1 VAASGPN
8 PPPAKAPASISHS
21 KQILLVEDN
30 PDDVA
35 LTLRAF
41 KKNSILNEVVIAT
54 DGQEALDWL
63 FAQGAH
69 AGRDLSD
76 LPAFI
81 LLDLKLPKLD
91 GMEVL
96 RAIRA
101 NPQTAL
107 LRVIMLTT
115 SREEADIVES
125 YSLGAT
131 SYIRK
136 PVDFDEFIRVVGQL
150 GLYWLILNEP
160 TPGR

>member
-1 VAASGPN
+1 MPDPSR
-8 PPPAKAPASISHS
+8 K
-21 KQILLVEDN
+21 ILLVEDN

-41 KKNSILNEVVIAT
+41 KKNNIKNEVVIAT

-63 FAQGAH
+63 FGSGAY
-69 AGRDLSD
+69 AGRDTTD
-76 LPAFI
+76 VPAFI

-115 SREEADIVES
+115 SREEGDIVES

>member
-1 VAASGPN
+1 MASPN
-8 PPPAKAPASISHS
+8 RK
-21 KQILLVEDN
+21 ILLVEDN

-41 KKNSILNEVVIAT
+41 KKNSIANEVVVAT

-63 FAQGAH
+63 FAQGAYE
-69 AGRDLSD
+69 GRDISD

-101 NPQTAL
+101 NPNTAL

-115 SREEADIVES
+115 SREEGDIIES

-136 PVDFDEFIRVVGQL
+136 PVDFDEFIAVVGQL

-160 TPGR
+160 APGH

>member
-1 VAASGPN
+1 MSDPTR
-8 PPPAKAPASISHS
+8 K
-21 KQILLVEDN
+21 ILLVEDN

-41 KKNSILNEVVIAT
+41 KKNNIKNEVVIAT
-54 DGQEALDWL
+54 DGQEAVDWL
-63 FAQGAH
+63 FGTGTH
-69 AGRDLSD
+69 AGRDTTD

-115 SREEADIVES
+115 SREEGDVVES

-160 TPGR
+160 APGGR

>member
-1 VAASGPN
+1 MAAPTR
-8 PPPAKAPASISHS
+8 K
-21 KQILLVEDN
+21 ILLVEDN

-41 KKNSILNEVVIAT
+41 KKNGIANEVVIAG

-63 FAQGAH
+63 FGQGAH
-69 AGRDLSD
+69 AGRNIAD
-76 LPAFI
+76 LPAFV
-81 LLDLKLPKLD
+81 LLDLKLPKVD

-101 NPQTAL
+101 QAHTSL

-115 SREEADIVES
+115 SREEGDVVES

-160 TPGR
+160 APGR

>member
-1 VAASGPN
+1 MAAP
-8 PPPAKAPASISHS
+8 S
-21 KQILLVEDN
+21 KKILLVEDN

-41 KKNSILNEVVIAT
+41 KKNGIANEVVIAG

-63 FAQGAH
+63 FSKGAH
-69 AGRDLSD
+69 TGRDVAD
-76 LPAFI
+76 LPAFV
-81 LLDLKLPKLD
+81 LLDLKLPKVD

-96 RAIRA
+96 RAIRSH
-101 NPQTAL
+101 PHTSL

-115 SREEADIVES
+115 SREEGDVVES

-160 TPGR
+160 APGR

>member
-1 VAASGPN
+1 MASPSR
-8 PPPAKAPASISHS
+8 K
-21 KQILLVEDN
+21 ILLVEDN
-30 PDDVA
+30 PDDIA

-41 KKNSILNEVVIAT
+41 KKNSIANEVVIAA

-63 FAQGAH
+63 FAEGPH
-69 AGRDLSD
+69 TGRDISD

-101 NPQTAL
+101 NPQTSL

-115 SREEADIVES
+115 SREEGDVVES

-160 TPGR
+160 APGR

>member
-1 VAASGPN
+1 MS
-8 PPPAKAPASISHS
+8 STSRR
-21 KQILLVEDN
+21 ILLVEDN

-41 KKNSILNEVVIAT
+41 KKNNIANEVVIAR

-63 FAQGAH
+63 FGQGEFS
-69 AGRDLSD
+69 GRDTTD
-76 LPAFI
+76 LPAFV

-91 GMEVL
+91 GTEVL
-96 RAIRA
+96 KALRTDPR
-101 NPQTAL
+101 TAL

-115 SREEADIVES
+115 SREDQDVIDS

-136 PVDFDEFIRVVGQL
+136 PVDFDEFIHVVGQL

-160 TPGR
+160 TPAR

>member
-1 VAASGPN
+1 MAAP
-8 PPPAKAPASISHS
+8 S
-21 KQILLVEDN
+21 KKILLVEDN

-41 KKNSILNEVVIAT
+41 KKNGIANEVVIAS
-54 DGQEALDWL
+54 DGQESLDWL
-63 FAQGAH
+63 FGQGMH
-69 AGRDLSD
+69 AGRDTAD
-76 LPAFI
+76 LPAFV
-81 LLDLKLPKLD
+81 LLDLKLPKVD

-101 NPQTAL
+101 EPHTSL

-115 SREEADIVES
+115 SREEGDVVES

-136 PVDFDEFIRVVGQL
+136 PVDFDEFIHVVGQL

-160 TPGR
+160 APGR

>member
-1 VAASGPN
+1 MAAP
-8 PPPAKAPASISHS
+8 S
-21 KQILLVEDN
+21 KKILLVEDN

-41 KKNSILNEVVIAT
+41 KKNGIANEVVIAS

-63 FAQGAH
+63 FGQGTH
-69 AGRDLSD
+69 AGRDTAD
-76 LPAFI
+76 LPAFV
-81 LLDLKLPKLD
+81 LLDLKLPKVD

-101 NPQTAL
+101 QPHTSL

-115 SREEADIVES
+115 SREEGDVVES

-136 PVDFDEFIRVVGQL
+136 PVDFDEFIHVVGQL

-160 TPGR
+160 APGR

>member
-1 VAASGPN
+1 M
-8 PPPAKAPASISHS
+8 PAPSRK
-21 KQILLVEDN
+21 ILLVEDN

-41 KKNSILNEVVIAT
+41 KKNSILNDVVVAS

-63 FAQGAH
+63 FGQGTH
-69 AGRDLSD
+69 AGRDTSD
-76 LPAFI
+76 LPAFV
-81 LLDLKLPKLD
+81 LLDLKLPKID

-96 RAIRA
+96 RAMRA
-101 NPQTAL
+101 DPRTAL

-115 SREEADIVES
+115 SREEGDVVES

-136 PVDFDEFIRVVGQL
+136 PVDFDEFIHVVGQL

-160 TPGR
+160 APGC

>member
-1 VAASGPN
+1 MASPN
-8 PPPAKAPASISHS
+8 RK
-21 KQILLVEDN
+21 ILLVEDN

-41 KKNSILNEVVIAT
+41 KKNSIANEVVVAT

-63 FAQGAH
+63 FGQGAYS
-69 AGRDLSD
+69 GRDISD

-101 NPQTAL
+101 NPNTAL

-115 SREEADIVES
+115 SREEGDIVES

-136 PVDFDEFIRVVGQL
+136 PVDFDEFIAVVGQL
-150 GLYWLILNEP
+150 GLYWLILNEAA
-160 TPGR
+160 PGH

>member
-1 VAASGPN
+1 MPE
-8 PPPAKAPASISHS
+8 PTRK
-21 KQILLVEDN
+21 ILLVEDN

-41 KKNSILNEVVIAT
+41 KKNSIMNEVVVTA

-63 FAQGAH
+63 FGEGIH
-69 AGRDLSD
+69 AGRDTSD
-76 LPAFI
+76 LPAFV
-81 LLDLKLPKLD
+81 LLDLKLPKVD

-96 RAIRA
+96 RAMRA
-101 NPQTAL
+101 DPRTSL

-115 SREEADIVES
+115 SREEGDVVES

-131 SYIRK
+131 SYIHK

-160 TPGR
+160 APGR

>member
-1 VAASGPN
+1 MPHRAMSSR
-8 PPPAKAPASISHS
+8 K
-21 KQILLVEDN
+21 ILLVEDN
-30 PDDVA
+30 PDDIA

-41 KKNSILNEVVIAT
+41 KKNGIANEVVVAG

-63 FAQGAH
+63 FAQGPH
-69 AGRDLSD
+69 AGRDTSD
-76 LPAFI
+76 HPAFI
-81 LLDLKLPKLD
+81 LLDLKLPKVD

-101 NPQTAL
+101 NPHTSL

-115 SREEADIVES
+115 SREEGDVVES

-160 TPGR
+160 APGR

>member
-1 VAASGPN
+1 M
-8 PPPAKAPASISHS
+8 PAPSRK
-21 KQILLVEDN
+21 ILLVEDN
-30 PDDVA
+30 PDDIA

-41 KKNSILNEVVIAT
+41 KKNSIMNEVVIAE
-54 DGQEALDWL
+54 DGLAALDWL
-63 FAQGAH
+63 FGTGAH
-69 AGRDLSD
+69 AGRDTSD
-76 LPAFI
+76 LPAFV

-96 RAIRA
+96 RAMRA
-101 NPQTAL
+101 DPRTAL

-115 SREEADIVES
+115 SREEGDVVES

-160 TPGR
+160 APGR

>member
-1 VAASGPN
+1 M
-8 PPPAKAPASISHS
+8 PAPTRK
-21 KQILLVEDN
+21 ILLVEDN
-30 PDDVA
+30 PDDIA

-41 KKNSILNEVVIAT
+41 KKNSILNEVVIAA

-63 FAQGAH
+63 FGQGAH
-69 AGRDLSD
+69 AGRDTSD
-76 LPAFI
+76 LPAFV

-96 RAIRA
+96 RAMRA
-101 NPQTAL
+101 DPRTAL

-115 SREEADIVES
+115 SREEGDVIES

-160 TPGR
+160 APGR

>member
-1 VAASGPN
+1 M
-8 PPPAKAPASISHS
+8 PAPSRK
-21 KQILLVEDN
+21 ILLVEDN
-30 PDDVA
+30 PDDIA

-41 KKNSILNEVVIAT
+41 KKNGIANEVVIAA

-63 FAQGAH
+63 FGQGAH
-69 AGRDLSD
+69 AGRDLTD

-101 NPQTAL
+101 NPHTSL

-115 SREEADIVES
+115 SREEGDVVES

-160 TPGR
+160 APGR